1 MTRKGEIAAI
11 LFLLVF
17 HAPFQAQSQ
26 DTQPQTRPAETAPA
40 TSPAF
45 PIFMTPPAAPP
56 APPPNPNV
64 VSEMPEFQGI
74 DQWFNSPPLTKAD
87 LKGKVVLVDFWTYS
101 CINCLR
107 TLPYLKDWHKK
118 YKAKG
123 LVIVGVHSPE
133 FEFERDPLN
142 VKAAI
147 DKHQILYPVALDN
160 KMQTWAAYKNQ
171 AWPAH
176 YFVDANGKIRH
187 IHYGEGDYQ
196 NSEATIQKLLMERS
210 YKKSAGGGETQ
221 TLETQPAGR
230 KGKKGRKAAVVS
242 KPASAGGGE
251 TQPALPPLTHLPPNV
266 DFSQIK
272 TPETYMGF
280 LRRERLVTSGRPIEF
295 NEWMADGIWRTE
307 GERIFL
313 TEGMGKIQF
322 RFFATKVN
330 VVMKSDGAPVSAIV
344 LLDGQPLPKEKA
356 GKDVQGAGFLVTEP
370 RLYELINL
378 GEKGEEHVIEI
389 QFLGPG
395 VGVYA
400 FTFG

>member
-1 MTRKGEIAAI
+1 MTRKGSWGIAAVLP
-11 LFLLVF
+11 LFLL
-17 HAPFQAQSQ
+17 HASSGAQ
-26 DTQPQTRPAETAPA
+26 DTQPQTRPTETAPA
-40 TSPAF
+40 SPPAF
-45 PIFMTPPAAPP
+45 PIFMTPPAAPST
-56 APPPNPNV
+56 PPPNPNV
-64 VSEMPEFQGI
+64 ISEMPEFQGI

-133 FEFERDPLN
+133 FEFERDPVN

-147 DKHQILYPVALDN
+147 DKHQILFPVALDN
-160 KMQTWAAYKNQ
+160 KMQTWTAYKNQ

-176 YFVDANGKIRH
+176 YFVDAQGKIRH

-210 YKKSAGGGETQ
+210 YKKA
-221 TLETQPAGR
+221 ETQPAQAVP
-230 KGKKGRKAAVVS
+230 KGKKGRKAAAPT
-242 KPASAGGGE
+242 KPASAKGGE
-251 TQPALPPLTHLPPNV
+251 TQPAMPPLTHLPPEV
-266 DFSQIK
+266 DFAQVKS
-272 TPETYMGF
+272 PETYLGF
-280 LRRERLVTSGRPIEF
+280 VRRERLVTSGRPIEL
-295 NEWMADGIWRTE
+295 NEWMVDGKWRTE
-307 GERIFL
+307 GERVFL
-313 TEGMGKIQF
+313 VEGMGKIQF
-322 RFFATKVN
+322 RFSAAKVN
-330 VVMKSDGAPVSAIV
+330 LVMKSDAAPVSAVI

-356 GKDVQGAGFLVTEP
+356 GKDVQGAGLLIMEP
-370 RLYELINL
+370 RLYELVNL
-378 GEKGEEHVIEI
+378 GEKGEEHTIEI

>member
-1 MTRKGEIAAI
+1 MMTRKGAWGIAVI
-11 LFLLVF
+11 LFLFVF
-17 HAPFQAQSQ
+17 HAPFRAQTQ
-26 DTQPQTRPAETAPA
+26 DTQPQTRPVETAPA
-40 TSPAF
+40 PPPPAF
-45 PIFMTPPAAPP
+45 PIFMTPPTAPP

-64 VSEMPEFQGI
+64 ISEMPEFQGI

-123 LVIVGVHSPE
+123 LVIVGIHSPE
-133 FEFERDPLN
+133 FEFERDPVN

-176 YFVDANGKIRH
+176 YFVDAQGKIRH

-210 YKKSAGGGETQ
+210 YKKT
-221 TLETQPAGR
+221 ETQPAPETQAAP
-230 KGKKGRKAAVVS
+230 KGKKGRKATA
-242 KPASAGGGE
+242 KPASE
-251 TQPALPPLTHLPPNV
+251 TQPAMPPLTHLPPEV
-266 DFSQIK
+266 DFAQVKS
-272 TPETYMGF
+272 PETYLGF
-280 LRRERLVTSGRPIEF
+280 VRRERLVTSGRPIEL

-330 VVMKSDGAPVSAIV
+330 VVMKSDGTPVSAIV
-344 LLDGQPLPKEKA
+344 FLDGQPLPKEKA
-356 GKDVQGAGFLVTEP
+356 GKDVQGAGFLITEP

-378 GEKGEEHVIEI
+378 GDKGEEHTIEI